1 VTIQYQ
7 PQGYGQAVESAA
19 IGAGQAQAAMK
30 TLEMAQEMADRDR
43 ERRFKIE
50 MANIADQSALELE
63 KRRRLWEIEKME
75 ITSRTDFAEEERT
88 RQKKKQEYQLKVE
101 AIEKAGRDGTLT
113 TEEVQTQKKLLFME
127 DLGTGKYE
135 LQGMKAETS
144 AELQAQREE
153 GLMTQKNQWPI
164 AKEGFLFLIPSA
176 LLTLFLVLMGWK
188 ILTLL
193 GILLTLFIAFFF
205 RNPKRKIP
213 SHQNII
219 LSPADGRI
227 IHLGECD
234 EDRFLKERVL
244 KVSIFMSVLDVH
256 INRAPVSGKVLE
268 KSYYPGQFFVANAEK
283 SSLLNEQN
291 AFILETEDRL
301 KILLIQ
307 IAGFVARRIVCYA
320 KAGDTLRMGEIFG
333 MIRFG
338 SRIDLYLPKEVR
350 PNIRVGQH
358 VKGGESIIG
367 YQ

>member
-1 VTIQYQ
+1 
-7 PQGYGQAVESAA
+7 
-19 IGAGQAQAAMK
+19 
-30 TLEMAQEMADRDR
+30 
-43 ERRFKIE
+43 
-50 MANIADQSALELE
+50 
-63 KRRRLWEIEKME
+63 
-75 ITSRTDFAEEERT
+75 
-88 RQKKKQEYQLKVE
+88 
-101 AIEKAGRDGTLT
+101 
-113 TEEVQTQKKLLFME
+113 
-127 DLGTGKYE
+127 
-135 LQGMKAETS
+135 
-144 AELQAQREE
+144 
-153 GLMTQKNQWPI
+153 MTQKNQWPI

-176 LLTLFLVLMGWK
+176 LLTLFLVLMGWN

-213 SHQNII
+213 SLQNII

-227 IHLGECD
+227 IHLGECE
-234 EDRFLKERVL
+234 EDRFLKERAL

-268 KSYYPGQFFVANAEK
+268 KSYFPGQFWVANAEK

-338 SRIDLYLPKEVR
+338 SRIDLYLPKEVK

>member
-1 VTIQYQ
+1 
-7 PQGYGQAVESAA
+7 
-19 IGAGQAQAAMK
+19 
-30 TLEMAQEMADRDR
+30 
-43 ERRFKIE
+43 
-50 MANIADQSALELE
+50 
-63 KRRRLWEIEKME
+63 
-75 ITSRTDFAEEERT
+75 
-88 RQKKKQEYQLKVE
+88 
-101 AIEKAGRDGTLT
+101 
-113 TEEVQTQKKLLFME
+113 
-127 DLGTGKYE
+127 
-135 LQGMKAETS
+135 
-144 AELQAQREE
+144 
-153 GLMTQKNQWPI
+153 MTQKNQWPI

-176 LLTLFLVLMGWK
+176 LLTIFLAAIGWK

-193 GILLTLFIAFFF
+193 GILFTLFIAFFF

-213 SHQNII
+213 SLQNII

-227 IHLGECD
+227 IHVGECE
-234 EDRFLKERVL
+234 EDRFLKERAL

-268 KSYYPGQFFVANAEK
+268 KSYYPGQFLVANAEK

-301 KILLIQ
+301 KIVLIQ

-338 SRIDLYLPKEVR
+338 SRIDLYLPKKVR
-350 PNIRVGQH
+350 PNVKVGQH